1 MNKRPVFSTA
11 DAIVACLESLGVS
24 HVFGVPGG
32 PLVELFN
39 SLRTSSIGTILST
52 SETAAGFSAN
62 GYFRSSGRVGVFI
75 AIAGPGVAWSISPL
89 AESLLDSAAVVLLTT
104 MPPQRGKAFDLQY
117 INQQELLQG
126 LGIHVIDVGSAG
138 QVEPGL
144 VEAWRASQVNGPR
157 PVVVQF
163 NAELLYADWSRPRP
177 EPGIARDRGEAG
189 EFGEVFRRIG
199 MAKRPLI
206 IAGGGTLGNSKELT
220 AFAEASRAVVMT
232 TPTARGVL
240 PEDGSRNLGVDLL
253 VDDVTV
259 VNRLINSAD
268 LVIALGC
275 RFSHN
280 GTSGFGVELPPE
292 KLIHIDLDA
301 DVLMANYPAGEA
313 VAADVGAF
321 FEAAEKAMAVSGR
334 SEAGWS
340 MGEIDNWRNEFLGSR
355 RLPIIEP
362 VWRNH
367 GSMADLFGRICDA
380 LPADTVIVTDTG
392 IHQIVCRAHVKVH
405 RPRGLVCPT
414 DFQSMGFGLPAA
426 VGAALGGGGRPVIA
440 LIGDGGFHMVGAE
453 LLTAKR
459 EGLSIPVLIF
469 NDGFLGQIRQQQIQ
483 NFGCEA
489 STRLEIV
496 DFGSI
501 AKAYGVP
508 HQIAGQD
515 ITSQIRRAMR
525 GKGPSI
531 IEIEIEDGP
540 DIDVVR
546 RRMNRKNR
554 AKDLLGPGGMRLL
567 KRIRR

>member
-1 MNKRPVFSTA
+1 MNRRGLFSTA
-11 DAIVACLESLGVS
+11 DAIVACLESMGVS
-24 HVFGVPGG
+24 HAFGVPGG

-39 SLRTSSIGTILST
+39 SLRTSSIRAILST

-62 GYFRSSGRVGVFI
+62 GYFRSSGQVGVFV
-75 AIAGPGVAWSISPL
+75 AIAGPGVAWSIAPL
-89 AESLLDSAAVVLLTT
+89 AEALLDSAAVILLTT
-104 MPPQRGKAFDLQY
+104 MPPQRGRAFDLQC
-117 INQQELLQG
+117 IDQPKLLQG
-126 LGIHVIDVGSAG
+126 LGIDVINIGSPAE
-138 QVEPGL
+138 VEPGL
-144 VEAWRASQVNGPR
+144 RKAWLASQVNGPR

-163 NAELLYADWSRPRP
+163 RAELLHADWRGTTP
-177 EPGIARDRGEAG
+177 EPPVAANRRDVI
-189 EFGEVFRRIG
+189 EFGDVFSRLG
-199 MAKRPLI
+199 KSKKLLVF
-206 IAGGGTLGNSKELT
+206 AGGGTLDHANELA
-220 AFAEASRAVVMT
+220 AFTEAFRAVVIT
-232 TPTARGVL
+232 TPTARGVM
-240 PEDGSRNLGVDLL
+240 PEDGGRNLGVDFL

-301 DVLMANYPAGEA
+301 DVLMANYPAGQA

-321 FEAAEKAMAVSGR
+321 FEAAEKAMEVSGR
-334 SEAGWS
+334 PEAGWGI
-340 MGEIDNWRNEFLGSR
+340 GEIGNWRNEFVGSR
-355 RLPIIEP
+355 GLPIIEP

-367 GSMADLFGRICDA
+367 GSMADLFGRVCDA
-380 LPADTVIVTDTG
+380 LPADTIIVTDTG
-392 IHQIVCRAHVKVH
+392 IHQVVCRAHVKVH
-405 RPRGLVCPT
+405 SPRGLMCPT

-483 NFGCEA
+483 NFGSEA
-489 STRLEIV
+489 STQLEIV

-501 AKAYGVP
+501 AEAYGVP
-508 HQIAGQD
+508 HEIAGQD
-515 ITSQIRRAMR
+515 VTSQIRRAMR
-525 GKGPSI
+525 RNGPSI

-567 KRIRR
+567 KKIRR